1 MPTYNWEELKG
12 RYIRGEIKSVQKF
25 FRANN
30 LTFSGQASLK
40 TTGWRTERENYQRS
54 LQSQITEATKQVI
67 VETEQQVRERQA
79 KVAKHLQYKALKAAK
94 NQEPRT
100 AMESLRMWEV
110 GVKLERLAL
119 GLDVEHKN
127 TQTNLN
133 TALMGTR
140 YYKRLLSGH
149 VNGTLNQAIKELEN
163 LSASEG

>member
-12 RYIRGEIKSVQKF
+12 KYLRGNIKSVQKF

-40 TTGWRTERENYQRS
+40 TTGWRTERESYQRS
-54 LQSQITEATKQVI
+54 LQSQITEATKQAI

-79 KVAKHLQYKALKAAK
+79 KVAKHLQYKALKAVK
-94 NQEPRT
+94 DQEPAT

-119 GLDVEHKN
+119 GLDVERKN
-127 TQTNLN
+127 TQSNFD
-133 TALMGTR
+133 TALTGTR
-140 YYKRLLSGH
+140 YYKRLLSAQE
-149 VNGTLNQAIKELEN
+149 NGTLDRAIKEIES